1 MGFSMHPSLFG
12 RDKKEKEIKQ
22 EIGAVLSYLIK
33 YGLFEKSVT
42 YSASEFTKKNPI
54 KRLLLTVRLMIFL
67 LRIGLVI

>member
-1 MGFSMHPSLFG
+1 MHPSLFG

-33 YGLFEKSVT
+33 YILYGLSDKPVT
-42 YSASEFTKKNPI
+42 CSASEFTKKNPI